1 MILLVAEWQILDV
14 KSCTALADRKW
25 AVDSI
30 QVGKKHKA
38 VRVCGCKTDVVPCCA
53 VRFRTYPLRLV
64 RFQLN
69 SRGLERRGVP
79 GRMGT
84 DLCSETVDGTELT
97 YGRRPDSRTRL
108 IRMERRMQNCQRF
121 QIGFAY

>member
-1 MILLVAEWQILDV
+1 MRTRSKGTVNQRLFLVKEKDV
-14 KSCTALADRKW
+14 KPCTALADRKW
-25 AVDSI
+25 AVDSDR
-30 QVGKKHKA
+30 VVRYA
-38 VRVCGCKTDVVPCCA
+38 VAHSGLPA
-53 VRFRTYPLRLV
+53 GSGGSSPLYPLRLV

-108 IRMERRMQNCQRF
+108 ICMER
-121 QIGFAY
+121 